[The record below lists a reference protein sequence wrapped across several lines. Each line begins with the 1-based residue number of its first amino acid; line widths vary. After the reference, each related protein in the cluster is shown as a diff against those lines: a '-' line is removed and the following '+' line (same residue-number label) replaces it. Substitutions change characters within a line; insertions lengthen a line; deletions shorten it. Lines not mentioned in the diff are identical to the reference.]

1 LFSTIEADAHK
12 CLSSSIFQYI
22 KENFVEIEEE
32 LLSFFDYCHSINIR
46 SECIK
51 PGIINFKFGK
61 TNAYKKIPIDY
72 RKLKDFIKSFPFL
85 EGQGNGIKS
94 ILSIVL
100 SIMIFKDKIILID
113 KPEEFLNPNLVSA
126 LGNWI
131 SHYSI
136 HNSNQII
143 FATNDSNFVT
153 GISNNATTVDINIE
167 RIEKKVSGFQFDSI
181 SPTVVNE
188 ISKIPLLSDLPIVES
203 IFYKGVILCEG
214 ESDRIFY
221 KSILD
226 NLMYKTDIL
235 FINTSGKHTMK
246 NIIPFVKELKTP
258 FKLIADFDL
267 LLSEKEFDNIIVK
280 MTTEKKSQK
289 IICKRKKF
297 SRAIQEYNKVEDALN
312 KQIFHKLNIMLNKKI
327 EHDDESLI
335 KIKKSV
341 ENFSERSKIER
352 IKRNGIQAMDKEN
365 KLLVKQLIDESKKI
379 GLYIVPYG
387 ALESWVKKDIDKKK
401 WIGYAL
407 SNVNNNI
414 SFTLNNF
421 IMDIYT
427 SFQINE
433 LYN

>member
-1 LFSTIEADAHK
+1 
-12 CLSSSIFQYI
+12 
-22 KENFVEIEEE
+22 
-32 LLSFFDYCHSINIR
+32 
-46 SECIK
+46 
-51 PGIINFKFGK
+51 
-61 TNAYKKIPIDY
+61 
-72 RKLKDFIKSFPFL
+72 
-85 EGQGNGIKS
+85 
-94 ILSIVL
+94 
-100 SIMIFKDKIILID
+100 
-113 KPEEFLNPNLVSA
+113 
-126 LGNWI
+126 
-131 SHYSI
+131 
-136 HNSNQII
+136 
-143 FATNDSNFVT
+143 
-153 GISNNATTVDINIE
+153 
-167 RIEKKVSGFQFDSI
+167 
-181 SPTVVNE
+181 
-188 ISKIPLLSDLPIVES
+188 
-203 IFYKGVILCEG
+203 
-214 ESDRIFY
+214 
-221 KSILD
+221 
-226 NLMYKTDIL
+226 MYETDIL

-297 SRAIQEYNKVEDALN
+297 SRAIQEKNKVEDALK

-327 EHDDESLI
+327 DHDDESLI